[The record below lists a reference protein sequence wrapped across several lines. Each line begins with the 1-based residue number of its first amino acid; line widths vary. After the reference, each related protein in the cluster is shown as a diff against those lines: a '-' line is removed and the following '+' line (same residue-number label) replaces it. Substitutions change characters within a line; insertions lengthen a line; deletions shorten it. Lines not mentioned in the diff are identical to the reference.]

1 MGIDPKDFHVS
12 NDLIRKRLGLAD
24 DVIVVPFGYEGVL
37 DQKIL
42 DILKTRFDSGA
53 MFIRTRPDFFVI
65 EKNELYFVE
74 AKQRTKNIEAIQL
87 LYNKFYER
95 CGIKVVYSF
104 PEVTIRATMIPMERV
119 IIPENYRGEF
129 DVNLK
134 HLFDEEGVKDFW
146 YVGYVSHGSGDAF
159 VAIDVDD
166 LKILADEYMIQE
178 NI

>member
-1 MGIDPKDFHVS
+1 MGIDPKDFVVS
-12 NDLIRKRLGLAD
+12 KELLQTRLELPD
-24 DVIVVPFGYEGVL
+24 DAIIVPFGYEGNL
-37 DQKIL
+37 DKNIL
-42 DILKTRFDSGA
+42 EVLKTRFDSGS

-74 AKQRTKNIEAIQL
+74 AKQRTKNVEAIQL

-95 CGIKVVYSF
+95 CGIKVIYSF
-104 PEVTIRATMIPMERV
+104 PEVSIRATMIPMERV

-134 HLFDEEGVKDFW
+134 HLFEDEGVSDFW
-146 YVGYVSHGSGDAF
+146 YVGHVSHGSGDAF
-159 VAIDVDD
+159 VGIDVDD
-166 LKILADEYMIQE
+166 LKILAEEYVIQE

>member
-1 MGIDPKDFHVS
+1 MGIDPKDFQVS
-12 NDLIRKRLGLAD
+12 NDSIRKRLGLAD
-24 DVIVVPFGYEGVL
+24 DSIIVPFGYEGVL

-42 DILKTRFDSGA
+42 DILKTRFDSGS

-65 EKNELYFVE
+65 EKNEIYFVE
-74 AKQRTKNIEAIQL
+74 AKQRTKNVEAIQL

-104 PEVTIRATMIPMERV
+104 PEVAIRASMIPMERV

-134 HLFDEEGVKDFW
+134 HLFEEEGVSDFW

-166 LKILADEYMIQE
+166 LKIMAEEYMIQE